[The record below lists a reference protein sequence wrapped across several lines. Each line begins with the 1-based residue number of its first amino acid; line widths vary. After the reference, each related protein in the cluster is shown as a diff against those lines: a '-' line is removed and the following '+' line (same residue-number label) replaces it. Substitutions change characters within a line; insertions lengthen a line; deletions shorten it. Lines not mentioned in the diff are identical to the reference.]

1 MSTVIED
8 IKSHHRELLNTL
20 TKQVAGLAESS
31 AQAEDLVTFLKQ
43 DLLPHALG
51 EEDHMYPA
59 VDTLLK
65 SYGKPTATMSVDHEF
80 IENYI
85 CQIEQTT
92 QALTAAGEGER
103 LGLETTL
110 RRLAGQLEA
119 ILRLHLE
126 KEERIY
132 LPLFERYLPE
142 AEQQRILDGMHA
154 AYVEDVAPAL
164 IIEAQKIP
172 PPQRHQTI
180 FQAFWALK
188 PGQAFILVNDHDPKP
203 LYYQFKA
210 EQESRFTWE
219 YLEQGP
225 KVWRVRI
232 GKAC

>member
-1 MSTVIED
+1 MSTVIEN
-8 IKSHHRELLNTL
+8 IKNHHRELLNTL
-20 TKQVAGLAESS
+20 TTQVAALTESS
-31 AQAEDLVTFLKQ
+31 AQAQDLVAFLKH

-51 EEDHMYPA
+51 EEDHLYPA
-59 VDTLLK
+59 VDALVKT
-65 SYGKPTATMSVDHEF
+65 YGKATATMSVDHEF
-80 IENYI
+80 IEDYI
-85 CQIEQTT
+85 CQID
-92 QALTAAGEGER
+92 QAVRALSTAGAAER
-103 LGLETTL
+103 PELEANL

-132 LPLFERYLPE
+132 LPLFERYVPA

-154 AYVEDVAPAL
+154 AYAEDTEPVM

-172 PPQRHQTI
+172 PPQRHPTI

-210 EQESRFTWE
+210 EQNSRFTWD

-225 KVWRVRI
+225 QVWRVRI
-232 GKAC
+232 GKGC